1 MKKVSVLGI
10 DLAKQV
16 FQVHGVD
23 ERGHRSVS
31 KRLRRASLPGFIAQ
45 LPPCLI
51 GMEACGSAHYW
62 ARKFQG
68 YGHEVRLI
76 SPQFVKPYVKSQKN
90 DANDAEAICEAVS
103 RPHMRFVP
111 IKTPEQQD
119 MQAEHRARQLLVKQ
133 RTALVNQIRGLL
145 GEYGI
150 VIAQGMTV
158 ARKRLPEIL
167 EDADNG
173 LNPSVRVLFARLHEQ
188 VQALDAQIADSDQAI
203 KQAVHSDER
212 CQRLQSMDGIGP
224 LIATAL
230 VAAVGDAQTFSNGRQ
245 LAAWLGLVPRQ
256 HSSGGKPTLLGIS
269 KRGDRY
275 LRTLLIHG
283 ARAVIYR
290 VKDASSRRALWLKQL
305 IERRGINRA
314 TVALANKMA
323 RIAWALLARGEVY
336 RAA

>member
-1 MKKVSVLGI
+1 
-10 DLAKQV
+10 
-16 FQVHGVD
+16 
-23 ERGHRSVS
+23 
-31 KRLRRASLPGFIAQ
+31 
-45 LPPCLI
+45 
-51 GMEACGSAHYW
+51 MEACGSAHDW

-119 MQAEHRARQLLVKQ
+119 MQAEHRVRQLLVKQ

-150 VIAQGMTV
+150 TIAQGITA

-173 LNPSVRVLFARLHEQ
+173 LNPSVRVLFARLYEQ
-188 VQALDAQIADSDQAI
+188 VQALDEQIADSDQAI
-203 KQAVHSDER
+203 KQAVQSDER
-212 CQRLQSMDGIGP
+212 CRRLQSMDGVGP

-230 VAAVGDAQTFSNGRQ
+230 VAAVGDAQTFRNGRQ
-245 LAAWLGLVPRQ
+245 FAAWLGLVPRQ

-269 KRGDRY
+269 KRG
-275 LRTLLIHG
+275 
-283 ARAVIYR
+283 V
-290 VKDASSRRALWLKQL
+290 
-305 IERRGINRA
+305 GICA
-314 TVALANKMA
+314 PC
-323 RIAWALLARGEVY
+323 
-336 RAA
+336 

>member
-1 MKKVSVLGI
+1 MEKISVLGI

-16 FQVHGVD
+16 FQLHGVN
-23 ERGHRSVS
+23 ERGKPQLS
-31 KRLRRASLPGFIAQ
+31 KRVRRAALARVIAQ

-51 GMEACGSAHYW
+51 GMEACGSAHHW
-62 ARKFQG
+62 ARLFQG

-103 RPHMRFVP
+103 RSHMRFVP
-111 IKTPEQQD
+111 IKTVVQQD
-119 MQAEHRARQLLVKQ
+119 MQAEHRVRQLLVKQ
-133 RTALVNQIRGLL
+133 RTSLVNQLRGLL
-145 GEYGI
+145 SEYGI
-150 VIAQGMTV
+150 PIPQGIGSV
-158 ARKRLPEIL
+158 RRRLPEIL
-167 EDADNG
+167 EDTENG
-173 LNPSVRVLFARLHEQ
+173 LSPSVCALFTRLRDQIQVLDE
-188 VQALDAQIADSDQAI
+188 QIAQSDQAI
-203 KQAVHSDER
+203 KRAVQTDER
-212 CQRLQSMDGIGP
+212 CQRLMSMAGIGP

-230 VAAVGDAQTFSNGRQ
+230 VAAIGNGQTFKNGRQ
-245 LAAWLGLVPRQ
+245 VAAWLGLVPRQ
-256 HSSGGKPTLLGIS
+256 HSSGGKSRLLGIS

-290 VKDASSRRALWLKQL
+290 VKDATSSRALWLKQL
-305 IERRGINRA
+305 IERRGVNRA

-323 RIAWALLARGEVY
+323 RIAWAMLARGEVY